1 MIKKL
6 DKASFS
12 SMLMN
17 MKIIKELEDLQGEM
31 QEWRRDIH
39 AHPEIAFEEHRTAQ
53 IVADKLESF
62 GIEVETGIAGT
73 GVVGTLRKGMG
84 NRSIG
89 LRADLDALLINETND
104 FEYKSKNP
112 GQMHACGHDGH
123 TTMLLGAAKYLSEQ
137 GNFDGT
143 VNFIFQPAE
152 ENEGG
157 GRVMIEDGLFDKYP
171 VESVYGM
178 HNIPGMPVGS
188 FAIKPGPIMAAFDIF
203 NLKVIGRGGHAAMPQ
218 TTVDPIIVGTKIIDA
233 FQAIIS
239 RSIDPQE
246 PSVLSVTQFHGGDAY
261 NVIPNQ
267 VEIKGCTRCFSP
279 NVQKKLEDEMRQI
292 SESICKAYGA
302 DCEFHYE
309 HRYPAPINSEEEANL
324 AGQVAQEIVG
334 EERVNLSPKP
344 GMGSEDF
351 AYMLQE
357 KPGSYIWIGNGD
369 GEGSCMIH
377 NPGYDF
383 NDEILPIG
391 ATYWVKMA
399 EEILKP
405 N

>member
-1 MIKKL
+1 
-6 DKASFS
+6 
-12 SMLMN
+12 MLMN

-246 PSVLSVTQFHGGDAY
+246 PSVLSVTQFHGSDAY

-309 HRYPAPINSEEEANL
+309 HRYPATINSEEEANL

-383 NDEILPIG
+383 NDQILPIG

>member
-1 MIKKL
+1 
-6 DKASFS
+6 
-12 SMLMN
+12 MLIN

-123 TTMLLGAAKYLSEQ
+123 TTMLLGAAKYRSEQ

-309 HRYPAPINSEEEANL
+309 HRYPATINSEEEANL

>member
-1 MIKKL
+1 
-6 DKASFS
+6 
-12 SMLMN
+12 
-17 MKIIKELEDLQGEM
+17 
-31 QEWRRDIH
+31 
-39 AHPEIAFEEHRTAQ
+39 
-53 IVADKLESF
+53 
-62 GIEVETGIAGT
+62 
-73 GVVGTLRKGMG
+73 
-84 NRSIG
+84 
-89 LRADLDALLINETND
+89 
-104 FEYKSKNP
+104 
-112 GQMHACGHDGH
+112 
-123 TTMLLGAAKYLSEQ
+123 MLLGAAKYLSEK

-279 NVQKKLEDEMRQI
+279 NVQRKLEDEMRQI

-309 HRYPAPINSEEEANL
+309 HRYPATINSEEEANL
-324 AGQVAQEIVG
+324 AGQVAQGIVG